1 MLDTI
6 IITVLGIIVVI
17 QNIYIFDD
25 LHDYHDQLDS
35 ITETYINTLTD
46 KVDMLDKLHEYHN
59 ELVSITEKYI
69 NKEIDIVDYNYLI
82 NDVNECIKVLESEY
96 DEDNE

>member
-1 MLDTI
+1 M
-6 IITVLGIIVVI
+6 
-17 QNIYIFDD
+17 FDE
-25 LHDYHDQLDS
+25 LH
-35 ITETYINTLTD
+35 
-46 KVDMLDKLHEYHN
+46 KCHN

-69 NKEIDIVDYNYLI
+69 NKEIDIVEYNSLI

>member
-17 QNIYIFDD
+17 QNIYITKSNYKLDMFDE
-25 LHDYHDQLDS
+25 LH
-35 ITETYINTLTD
+35 
-46 KVDMLDKLHEYHN
+46 KYHN

-69 NKEIDIVDYNYLI
+69 NKEIDIVEYNYLI
-82 NDVNECIKVLESEY
+82 NDVNESIKVLESEY

>member
-17 QNIYIFDD
+17 QNIYITKSNYKLDILEELHKYHKD
-25 LHDYHDQLDS
+25 L
-35 ITETYINTLTD
+35 
-46 KVDMLDKLHEYHN
+46 VG
-59 ELVSITEKYI
+59 ITEKYI
-69 NKEIDIVDYNYLI
+69 NNDINIFEYNYLI

>member
-17 QNIYIFDD
+17 QISIINKLNYKLDILED
-25 LHDYHDQLDS
+25 LHKYHKD
-35 ITETYINTLTD
+35 
-46 KVDMLDKLHEYHN
+46 
-59 ELVSITEKYI
+59 LVSITEKYI
-69 NKEIDIVDYNYLI
+69 NNNINIFEYNYLI
-82 NDVNECIKVLESEY
+82 NDVNECIKELESEY

>member
-17 QNIYIFDD
+17 QISIINKLNYKLDILED
-25 LHDYHDQLDS
+25 LHKYHKD
-35 ITETYINTLTD
+35 
-46 KVDMLDKLHEYHN
+46 
-59 ELVSITEKYI
+59 LVSITEKYI
-69 NKEIDIVDYNYLI
+69 NNDINIFEYNYLL
-82 NDVNECIKVLESEY
+82 NDVNECIKELESEY

>member
-17 QNIYIFDD
+17 QNIYITKSNYKLDMFDE
-25 LHDYHDQLDS
+25 LH
-35 ITETYINTLTD
+35 
-46 KVDMLDKLHEYHN
+46 KYHN

-69 NKEIDIVDYNYLI
+69 NKEIDIVEYNYLI
-82 NDVNECIKVLESEY
+82 NDVNECIKALESEY

>member
-17 QNIYIFDD
+17 QNIYITK
-25 LHDYHDQLDS
+25 LNYKL
-35 ITETYINTLTD
+35 
-46 KVDMLDKLHEYHN
+46 DMLDELHKYHN
-59 ELVSITEKYI
+59 ELFIITETYI
-69 NKEIDIVDYNYLI
+69 NKEIDIVEYNYLTNNI
-82 NDVNECIKVLESEY
+82 NECIKVLESEY

>member
-6 IITVLGIIVVI
+6 IITILGIIVVI
-17 QNIYIFDD
+17 QNIYITKSNYKLDMFDE
-25 LHDYHDQLDS
+25 LH
-35 ITETYINTLTD
+35 
-46 KVDMLDKLHEYHN
+46 KYHN
-59 ELVSITEKYI
+59 ELVNITEKYI
-69 NKEIDIVDYNYLI
+69 NKEIDIVEYNYLI

>member
-17 QNIYIFDD
+17 QNIYITKSNYKLDMFD
-25 LHDYHDQLDS
+25 
-35 ITETYINTLTD
+35 E
-46 KVDMLDKLHEYHN
+46 LHEYHN
-59 ELVSITEKYI
+59 KLVDITEMYI
-69 NKEIDIVDYNYLI
+69 NKEIDIVEYNYLV

-96 DEDNE
+96 DEDN

>member
-17 QNIYIFDD
+17 QISIINKLNYKLDMLDD
-25 LHDYHDQLDS
+25 LHKYHKD
-35 ITETYINTLTD
+35 
-46 KVDMLDKLHEYHN
+46 
-59 ELVSITEKYI
+59 LVSITEKYI
-69 NKEIDIVDYNYLI
+69 NKEIDIFSYNYLI

-96 DEDNE
+96 YEDNE

>member
-17 QNIYIFDD
+17 QNIYITKLDYKLD
-25 LHDYHDQLDS
+25 ILDELH
-35 ITETYINTLTD
+35 
-46 KVDMLDKLHEYHN
+46 KYHN

-69 NKEIDIVDYNYLI
+69 NKEIDILEYNYLI

>member
-17 QNIYIFDD
+17 QNIYIMKSNYKLDMFDE
-25 LHDYHDQLDS
+25 LH
-35 ITETYINTLTD
+35 
-46 KVDMLDKLHEYHN
+46 KYHN

-69 NKEIDIVDYNYLI
+69 NKEIDVVNYNYM
-82 NDVNECIKVLESEY
+82 VNQVKDHIEELEGEY
-96 DEDNE
+96 EDN

>member
-17 QNIYIFDD
+17 QISIINKLNYKLDILEE
-25 LHDYHDQLDS
+25 LHKYHKD
-35 ITETYINTLTD
+35 
-46 KVDMLDKLHEYHN
+46 
-59 ELVSITEKYI
+59 LVSITEKYI
-69 NKEIDIVDYNYLI
+69 NNDINIFEYNYLI

>member
-6 IITVLGIIVVI
+6 IITVLGIIVVVQMSI
-17 QNIYIFDD
+17 INKLNYRLDILDD
-25 LHDYHDQLDS
+25 LHKYHKD
-35 ITETYINTLTD
+35 
-46 KVDMLDKLHEYHN
+46 
-59 ELVSITEKYI
+59 LVSITEKYI

-82 NDVNECIKVLESEY
+82 NDVNECIKVLESDY

>member
-17 QNIYIFDD
+17 QISIINKLNFKLDMCD
-25 LHDYHDQLDS
+25 ELH
-35 ITETYINTLTD
+35 
-46 KVDMLDKLHEYHN
+46 KYHN
-59 ELVSITEKYI
+59 ELISITEKYI

-96 DEDNE
+96 DEDN

>member
-17 QNIYIFDD
+17 QNIYITN
-25 LHDYHDQLDS
+25 LDYKL
-35 ITETYINTLTD
+35 
-46 KVDMLDKLHEYHN
+46 DMLEDLRKYHN

-82 NDVNECIKVLESEY
+82 NDVNESIKELESEFY
-96 DEDNE
+96 EDNE

>member
-17 QNIYIFDD
+17 QNIYITKSNYKLDMFDE
-25 LHDYHDQLDS
+25 LH
-35 ITETYINTLTD
+35 
-46 KVDMLDKLHEYHN
+46 KYHN

-69 NKEIDIVDYNYLI
+69 NKEIDIVEYNYLI
-82 NDVNECIKVLESEY
+82 NDVNKCIKELESEY

>member
-17 QNIYIFDD
+17 QNLYITKLDFKLDILD
-25 LHDYHDQLDS
+25 ELHKLS
-35 ITETYINTLTD
+35 I
-46 KVDMLDKLHEYHN
+46 

-69 NKEIDIVDYNYLI
+69 NKEIDIVEYNYLI
-82 NDVNECIKVLESEY
+82 NDVNECIKELEREY

>member
-17 QNIYIFDD
+17 QISIINKLNYKLDMFDE
-25 LHDYHDQLDS
+25 LH
-35 ITETYINTLTD
+35 
-46 KVDMLDKLHEYHN
+46 KYHN

-69 NKEIDIVDYNYLI
+69 NEEINIFEYNYLI
-82 NDVNECIKVLESEY
+82 NDINKCIKALESEY
-96 DEDNE
+96 YEDNE

>member
-17 QNIYIFDD
+17 QNIYIMKSNYKLDMFDE
-25 LHDYHDQLDS
+25 LH
-35 ITETYINTLTD
+35 
-46 KVDMLDKLHEYHN
+46 KYHN

-69 NKEIDIVDYNYLI
+69 NKEIDIVEYNSLI

>member
-17 QNIYIFDD
+17 QNIYITKSNCKLDMFDE
-25 LHDYHDQLDS
+25 LH
-35 ITETYINTLTD
+35 
-46 KVDMLDKLHEYHN
+46 KYHN

-69 NKEIDIVDYNYLI
+69 NKEIDIVEYNYLI
-82 NDVNECIKVLESEY
+82 NDVNECIKELESEY

>member
-1 MLDTI
+1 MIDTI

-17 QNIYIFDD
+17 QISIINKLNYKLDILED
-25 LHDYHDQLDS
+25 LHKYHKD
-35 ITETYINTLTD
+35 
-46 KVDMLDKLHEYHN
+46 
-59 ELVSITEKYI
+59 LVSITEKYI
-69 NKEIDIVDYNYLI
+69 NNDINIFEYNYLI

>member
-1 MLDTI
+1 MFDTI
-6 IITVLGIIVVI
+6 IITVLGVIVVI
-17 QNIYIFDD
+17 QISIINKLSYKLDIFDD
-25 LHDYHDQLDS
+25 LH
-35 ITETYINTLTD
+35 
-46 KVDMLDKLHEYHN
+46 KYHN

-69 NKEIDIVDYNYLI
+69 NKEIDIVEYNYLI

>member
-17 QNIYIFDD
+17 QISIINKLNYKLDILED
-25 LHDYHDQLDS
+25 LHKYHKD
-35 ITETYINTLTD
+35 
-46 KVDMLDKLHEYHN
+46 
-59 ELVSITEKYI
+59 LVSITEKYI
-69 NKEIDIVDYNYLI
+69 NNDINIFEYNYLI

-96 DEDNE
+96 DEDNEY

>member
-17 QNIYIFDD
+17 QNIYITKSNYKLDMFDE
-25 LHDYHDQLDS
+25 LH
-35 ITETYINTLTD
+35 
-46 KVDMLDKLHEYHN
+46 KYHN

-69 NKEIDIVDYNYLI
+69 NKEIDIVEYNYLL
-82 NDVNECIKVLESEY
+82 NDVNECIKELESEY